1 MVPVAAAFFARAFVD
16 IKESEYDKI
25 VDVDQKGQ
33 YFLVQAAARS
43 MIRGG
48 RDGKVVTV
56 ASVAYRGEDMPKLA
70 MMTAYN
76 SAKAGVVGMTR
87 GIAKELK
94 QYGINVNCVAPGGM
108 VTPGAIFNNAATAA
122 LYGAEWTH
130 YVTEYGSSVPV
141 ASNPDEIARM
151 ILTMCTPMSD
161 FMYGQLIE
169 VDGGVKQ
176 SNAAQVIDAGAD
188 VLVMGTGLFRADDPK
203 AVVKTLSVAKQQMVE
218 ITKALSHE
226 NTRLLILDEPS
237 AVLTDTE
244 IDDLFVFIRQ
254 LKKTGVG
261 IIYISHRLDEIFG
274 LCSNVSVLRDG
285 CHIDT
290 IPVASVDRQGLINM
304 MVGRE
309 MGQEYPKEV
318 GNVGG
323 TILEV
328 KNLSRGILQ
337 DISFEVKSGEVFGI
351 SGLVGAG
358 RTELARAILGIDKPE
373 SGEVY
378 VRGKKVHYR
387 TFADAIRDGLG
398 LIPEDR
404 KLQGLVQIMSVKRN
418 TTLVNMKRVLR
429 AGVISSSLEEK
440 LSKEYADKLH
450 VVTPSM
456 ETEVQYLSG
465 GNQQKVVIAKWLF
478 QNSEILFL
486 DEPTRGIDVGAKAEI
501 YRLINRM
508 AKEGKTII
516 MISSEMPELLGM
528 CDRIMVMHEG
538 HKMGE
543 LNAAEATQEK
553 IMALCS

>member
-1 MVPVAAAFFARAFVD
+1 MDNNYILTLKNITKEFPGVKALDDVTINIERGTIHGLVGENGAGKSTL
-16 IKESEYDKI
+16 IKVLAGIY
-25 VDVDQKGQ
+25 QPNKGEII
-33 YFLVQAAARS
+33 L
-43 MIRGG
+43 
-48 RDGKVVTV
+48 DGKPCRFNSPIEARRAGISVVHQ
-56 ASVAYRGEDMPKLA
+56 EIKLA
-70 MMTAYN
+70 
-76 SAKAGVVGMTR
+76 
-87 GIAKELK
+87 E
-94 QYGINVNCVAPGGM
+94 P
-108 VTPGAIFNNAATAA
+108 
-122 LYGAEWTH
+122 
-130 YVTEYGSSVPV
+130 
-141 ASNPDEIARM
+141 
-151 ILTMCTPMSD
+151 
-161 FMYGQLIE
+161 
-169 VDGGVKQ
+169 
-176 SNAAQVIDAGAD
+176 
-188 VLVMGTGLFRADDPK
+188 
-203 AVVKTLSVAKQQMVE
+203 LSVAENMFLGNVQLKNGLVDWKGMRRRAREIVEGLGMDIDINAQVSSLTVAKKQIVE
-218 ITKALSHE
+218 IMHAINNNS
-226 NTRLLILDEPS
+226 RILIMDEPS
-237 AVLTDTE
+237 AVLTDRE
-244 IDDLFVFIRQ
+244 LEVMFRIVKQ
-254 LKKTGVG
+254 LRDEGIT

-516 MISSEMPELLGM
+516 MISSEMPELLGL

>member
-1 MVPVAAAFFARAFVD
+1 MDNNYILTLKNITKEFPGVKALDDVTINIERGTIHGLVGENGAGKSTL
-16 IKESEYDKI
+16 IKVLAGIY
-25 VDVDQKGQ
+25 QPNKGEII
-33 YFLVQAAARS
+33 L
-43 MIRGG
+43 
-48 RDGKVVTV
+48 DGKPCRFNSPIEARRAGISVVHQ
-56 ASVAYRGEDMPKLA
+56 EIKLA
-70 MMTAYN
+70 
-76 SAKAGVVGMTR
+76 
-87 GIAKELK
+87 E
-94 QYGINVNCVAPGGM
+94 P
-108 VTPGAIFNNAATAA
+108 
-122 LYGAEWTH
+122 
-130 YVTEYGSSVPV
+130 
-141 ASNPDEIARM
+141 
-151 ILTMCTPMSD
+151 
-161 FMYGQLIE
+161 
-169 VDGGVKQ
+169 
-176 SNAAQVIDAGAD
+176 
-188 VLVMGTGLFRADDPK
+188 
-203 AVVKTLSVAKQQMVE
+203 LSVAENMFLGNVQLKNGLVDWKGMRRRAREIVEDLGMDIDINAQVSSLTVAKKQIVE
-218 ITKALSHE
+218 IMHAINNNS
-226 NTRLLILDEPS
+226 RILIMDEPS
-237 AVLTDTE
+237 AVLTDRE
-244 IDDLFVFIRQ
+244 LEVMFRIVKQ
-254 LKKTGVG
+254 LRDKGIT

-285 CHIDT
+285 RHIDT
-290 IPVASVDRQGLINM
+290 IPVASIDRQGLINM

-373 SGEVY
+373 SGEVS

-486 DEPTRGIDVGAKAEI
+486 DEPTRGIDVGAKVEI

-543 LNAAEATQEK
+543 LNAAEATQAK

>member
-1 MVPVAAAFFARAFVD
+1 MDNNYILTLKNITKEFPGVKALDDVTINIERGTIHGLVGENGAGKSTL
-16 IKESEYDKI
+16 IKILAGIYQPNNGEI
-25 VDVDQKGQ
+25 I
-33 YFLVQAAARS
+33 L
-43 MIRGG
+43 
-48 RDGKVVTV
+48 DGKPCRFNSPIEARRAGISVVHQ
-56 ASVAYRGEDMPKLA
+56 EIKLA
-70 MMTAYN
+70 
-76 SAKAGVVGMTR
+76 
-87 GIAKELK
+87 E
-94 QYGINVNCVAPGGM
+94 P
-108 VTPGAIFNNAATAA
+108 
-122 LYGAEWTH
+122 
-130 YVTEYGSSVPV
+130 
-141 ASNPDEIARM
+141 
-151 ILTMCTPMSD
+151 
-161 FMYGQLIE
+161 
-169 VDGGVKQ
+169 
-176 SNAAQVIDAGAD
+176 
-188 VLVMGTGLFRADDPK
+188 
-203 AVVKTLSVAKQQMVE
+203 LSVAENMFLGNIQLKNGLVDWKGMRRRAREIVEDLGMDIDINAQVSSLTVAKKQIVE
-218 ITKALSHE
+218 IMHAINNNS
-226 NTRLLILDEPS
+226 RILIMDEPS
-237 AVLTDTE
+237 AVLTDRE
-244 IDDLFVFIRQ
+244 LEVMFRIVKQ
-254 LKKTGVG
+254 LRDKGIT

-543 LNAAEATQEK
+543 LNAAEATQAK

>member
-1 MVPVAAAFFARAFVD
+1 MDNNYILTLKNITKEFPGVKALDDVTINIERGTIHGLVGENGAGKSTL
-16 IKESEYDKI
+16 IKVLAGIY
-25 VDVDQKGQ
+25 QPNKGEII
-33 YFLVQAAARS
+33 L
-43 MIRGG
+43 
-48 RDGKVVTV
+48 DGKPCRFNSPIEARRAGISVVHQ
-56 ASVAYRGEDMPKLA
+56 EIKLA
-70 MMTAYN
+70 
-76 SAKAGVVGMTR
+76 
-87 GIAKELK
+87 E
-94 QYGINVNCVAPGGM
+94 P
-108 VTPGAIFNNAATAA
+108 
-122 LYGAEWTH
+122 
-130 YVTEYGSSVPV
+130 
-141 ASNPDEIARM
+141 
-151 ILTMCTPMSD
+151 
-161 FMYGQLIE
+161 
-169 VDGGVKQ
+169 
-176 SNAAQVIDAGAD
+176 
-188 VLVMGTGLFRADDPK
+188 
-203 AVVKTLSVAKQQMVE
+203 LSVAENMFLGNVQLKNGLVDWKGMRRRAREIVEDLGMDIDINAQVSSLTVAKKQIVE
-218 ITKALSHE
+218 IMHAINNNS
-226 NTRLLILDEPS
+226 RILIMDEPS
-237 AVLTDTE
+237 AVLTDRE
-244 IDDLFVFIRQ
+244 LEVMFRIVKQ
-254 LKKTGVG
+254 LRDEGIT

-285 CHIDT
+285 RHIDT
-290 IPVASVDRQGLINM
+290 IPVASIDRQGLINM

-516 MISSEMPELLGM
+516 MISSEMPELLGL

-543 LNAAEATQEK
+543 LNAAEATQAK

>member
-1 MVPVAAAFFARAFVD
+1 MDNYILTLKNITKEFPGVKALDDVTINIERGTIHGLVGENGAGKSTL
-16 IKESEYDKI
+16 IKVLAGIY
-25 VDVDQKGQ
+25 QPNKGEII
-33 YFLVQAAARS
+33 L
-43 MIRGG
+43 
-48 RDGKVVTV
+48 DGKPCRFNSPIEARRAGISVVHQ
-56 ASVAYRGEDMPKLA
+56 EIKLA
-70 MMTAYN
+70 
-76 SAKAGVVGMTR
+76 
-87 GIAKELK
+87 E
-94 QYGINVNCVAPGGM
+94 P
-108 VTPGAIFNNAATAA
+108 
-122 LYGAEWTH
+122 
-130 YVTEYGSSVPV
+130 
-141 ASNPDEIARM
+141 
-151 ILTMCTPMSD
+151 
-161 FMYGQLIE
+161 
-169 VDGGVKQ
+169 
-176 SNAAQVIDAGAD
+176 
-188 VLVMGTGLFRADDPK
+188 
-203 AVVKTLSVAKQQMVE
+203 LSVAENMFLGNVQLKNGLVDWKGMRRRAREIVEDLGMDIDINAQVSSLTVAKKQIVE
-218 ITKALSHE
+218 IMHAINNNS
-226 NTRLLILDEPS
+226 RILIMDEPS
-237 AVLTDTE
+237 AVLTDRE
-244 IDDLFVFIRQ
+244 LEVMFRIVKQ
-254 LKKTGVG
+254 LRDKGIT

-285 CHIDT
+285 RHIDT
-290 IPVASVDRQGLINM
+290 IPVASIDRQGLINM

-543 LNAAEATQEK
+543 LNAAEATQAK

>member
-1 MVPVAAAFFARAFVD
+1 MDNNYILTLKNITKEFPGVKALDDVTINIERGTIHGLVGENGAGKSTL
-16 IKESEYDKI
+16 IKVLAGIY
-25 VDVDQKGQ
+25 QPNKGEII
-33 YFLVQAAARS
+33 L
-43 MIRGG
+43 
-48 RDGKVVTV
+48 DGKPCRFNSPIEARRAGISVVHQ
-56 ASVAYRGEDMPKLA
+56 EIKLA
-70 MMTAYN
+70 
-76 SAKAGVVGMTR
+76 
-87 GIAKELK
+87 E
-94 QYGINVNCVAPGGM
+94 P
-108 VTPGAIFNNAATAA
+108 
-122 LYGAEWTH
+122 
-130 YVTEYGSSVPV
+130 
-141 ASNPDEIARM
+141 
-151 ILTMCTPMSD
+151 
-161 FMYGQLIE
+161 
-169 VDGGVKQ
+169 
-176 SNAAQVIDAGAD
+176 
-188 VLVMGTGLFRADDPK
+188 
-203 AVVKTLSVAKQQMVE
+203 LSVAENMFLGNVQLKNGLVDWKGMRRRAREIVEDLGMDIDINAQVSSLTVAKKQIVE
-218 ITKALSHE
+218 IMHAINNNS
-226 NTRLLILDEPS
+226 RILIMDEPS
-237 AVLTDTE
+237 AVLTDRE
-244 IDDLFVFIRQ
+244 LEVMFRIVKQ
-254 LKKTGVG
+254 LRDEGIT

-285 CHIDT
+285 RHIDT

-501 YRLINRM
+501 YRLINQM
-508 AKEGKTII
+508 VKEGKTII

-543 LNAAEATQEK
+543 LNAAEATQAK

>member
-1 MVPVAAAFFARAFVD
+1 MDNNYILTLKNITKEFPGVKALDDVTINIERGTIHGLVGENGAGKSTL
-16 IKESEYDKI
+16 IKVLAGIY
-25 VDVDQKGQ
+25 QTNKGEII
-33 YFLVQAAARS
+33 L
-43 MIRGG
+43 
-48 RDGKVVTV
+48 DGKPCRFNSPIEARRAGISVVHQ
-56 ASVAYRGEDMPKLA
+56 EIKLA
-70 MMTAYN
+70 
-76 SAKAGVVGMTR
+76 
-87 GIAKELK
+87 E
-94 QYGINVNCVAPGGM
+94 P
-108 VTPGAIFNNAATAA
+108 
-122 LYGAEWTH
+122 
-130 YVTEYGSSVPV
+130 
-141 ASNPDEIARM
+141 
-151 ILTMCTPMSD
+151 
-161 FMYGQLIE
+161 
-169 VDGGVKQ
+169 
-176 SNAAQVIDAGAD
+176 
-188 VLVMGTGLFRADDPK
+188 
-203 AVVKTLSVAKQQMVE
+203 LSVAENMFLGNVQLKNGLVDWKGMRRRAREIVEDLGMDIDINAQVSSLTVAKKQIVE
-218 ITKALSHE
+218 IMHAINNNS
-226 NTRLLILDEPS
+226 RILIMDEPS
-237 AVLTDTE
+237 AVLTDRE
-244 IDDLFVFIRQ
+244 LEVMFRIVKQ
-254 LKKTGVG
+254 LRDKGIT

-285 CHIDT
+285 RHIDT

-328 KNLSRGILQ
+328 KNLSRGILR

-418 TTLVNMKRVLR
+418 TTLVNMKRVLH

>member
-1 MVPVAAAFFARAFVD
+1 MDNNYILTLKNITKEFPGVKALDDVTINIERGTIHGLVGENGAGKSTL
-16 IKESEYDKI
+16 IKVLAGIY
-25 VDVDQKGQ
+25 QPNKGEII
-33 YFLVQAAARS
+33 L
-43 MIRGG
+43 
-48 RDGKVVTV
+48 DGKPCRFNSPIEARRAGISVVHQ
-56 ASVAYRGEDMPKLA
+56 EIKLA
-70 MMTAYN
+70 
-76 SAKAGVVGMTR
+76 
-87 GIAKELK
+87 E
-94 QYGINVNCVAPGGM
+94 P
-108 VTPGAIFNNAATAA
+108 
-122 LYGAEWTH
+122 
-130 YVTEYGSSVPV
+130 
-141 ASNPDEIARM
+141 
-151 ILTMCTPMSD
+151 
-161 FMYGQLIE
+161 
-169 VDGGVKQ
+169 
-176 SNAAQVIDAGAD
+176 
-188 VLVMGTGLFRADDPK
+188 
-203 AVVKTLSVAKQQMVE
+203 LSVAENMFLGNVQLKNGLVDWKGMRRRAREIVEDLGMDIDINAQVSSLTVAKKQIVE
-218 ITKALSHE
+218 IMHAINNNS
-226 NTRLLILDEPS
+226 RILIMDEPS
-237 AVLTDTE
+237 AVLTDRE
-244 IDDLFVFIRQ
+244 LEVMFRIVKQ
-254 LKKTGVG
+254 LRDKGIT

-285 CHIDT
+285 RHIDT

-486 DEPTRGIDVGAKAEI
+486 DEPTRGIDVGAKVEI

-543 LNAAEATQEK
+543 LNAAEATQAK

>member
-1 MVPVAAAFFARAFVD
+1 MDNNYILTLKNITKEFPGVKALDDVTINIERGTIHGLVGENGAGKSTL
-16 IKESEYDKI
+16 IKVLAGIY
-25 VDVDQKGQ
+25 QPNKGEII
-33 YFLVQAAARS
+33 L
-43 MIRGG
+43 
-48 RDGKVVTV
+48 DGKPCRFNSPIEARRAGISVVHQ
-56 ASVAYRGEDMPKLA
+56 EIKLA
-70 MMTAYN
+70 
-76 SAKAGVVGMTR
+76 
-87 GIAKELK
+87 E
-94 QYGINVNCVAPGGM
+94 P
-108 VTPGAIFNNAATAA
+108 
-122 LYGAEWTH
+122 
-130 YVTEYGSSVPV
+130 
-141 ASNPDEIARM
+141 
-151 ILTMCTPMSD
+151 
-161 FMYGQLIE
+161 
-169 VDGGVKQ
+169 
-176 SNAAQVIDAGAD
+176 
-188 VLVMGTGLFRADDPK
+188 
-203 AVVKTLSVAKQQMVE
+203 LSVAENMFLGNVQLKNGLVDWKGMRRRAREIVEDLGMDIDINAQVSSLTVAKKQIVE
-218 ITKALSHE
+218 IMHAINNNS
-226 NTRLLILDEPS
+226 RILIMDEPS
-237 AVLTDTE
+237 AVLTDRE
-244 IDDLFVFIRQ
+244 LEVMFRIVKQ
-254 LKKTGVG
+254 LRDEGIT

-418 TTLVNMKRVLR
+418 TTLVNMKSVLR

-543 LNAAEATQEK
+543 LNAAEATQAK

>member
-1 MVPVAAAFFARAFVD
+1 MDNNYILTLKNITKEFPGVKALDDVTINIERGTIHGLVGENGAGKSTL
-16 IKESEYDKI
+16 IKILAGIY
-25 VDVDQKGQ
+25 QPNKGEII
-33 YFLVQAAARS
+33 L
-43 MIRGG
+43 
-48 RDGKVVTV
+48 DGKPCRFNSPIEARRAGISVVHQ
-56 ASVAYRGEDMPKLA
+56 EIKLA
-70 MMTAYN
+70 
-76 SAKAGVVGMTR
+76 
-87 GIAKELK
+87 E
-94 QYGINVNCVAPGGM
+94 P
-108 VTPGAIFNNAATAA
+108 
-122 LYGAEWTH
+122 
-130 YVTEYGSSVPV
+130 
-141 ASNPDEIARM
+141 
-151 ILTMCTPMSD
+151 
-161 FMYGQLIE
+161 
-169 VDGGVKQ
+169 
-176 SNAAQVIDAGAD
+176 
-188 VLVMGTGLFRADDPK
+188 
-203 AVVKTLSVAKQQMVE
+203 LSVAENMFLGNVQLKNGLVDWKGMRRRAREIVEDLGMDIDINAQVSSLTVAKKQIVE
-218 ITKALSHE
+218 IMHAINNNS
-226 NTRLLILDEPS
+226 RILIMDEPS
-237 AVLTDTE
+237 AVLTDRE
-244 IDDLFVFIRQ
+244 LEVMFRIVKQ
-254 LKKTGVG
+254 LRDKGIT

-285 CHIDT
+285 RHIDT
-290 IPVASVDRQGLINM
+290 IPVASIDRQGLINM

-486 DEPTRGIDVGAKAEI
+486 DEPTRGIDVGAKVEI

>member
-1 MVPVAAAFFARAFVD
+1 MDNNYILTLKNITKEFPGVKALDDVTINIERGTIHGLVGENGAGKSTL
-16 IKESEYDKI
+16 IKVLAGIY
-25 VDVDQKGQ
+25 QPNKGEII
-33 YFLVQAAARS
+33 L
-43 MIRGG
+43 
-48 RDGKVVTV
+48 DGKPCRFNSPIEARRAGISVVHQ
-56 ASVAYRGEDMPKLA
+56 EIKLA
-70 MMTAYN
+70 
-76 SAKAGVVGMTR
+76 
-87 GIAKELK
+87 E
-94 QYGINVNCVAPGGM
+94 P
-108 VTPGAIFNNAATAA
+108 
-122 LYGAEWTH
+122 
-130 YVTEYGSSVPV
+130 
-141 ASNPDEIARM
+141 
-151 ILTMCTPMSD
+151 
-161 FMYGQLIE
+161 
-169 VDGGVKQ
+169 
-176 SNAAQVIDAGAD
+176 
-188 VLVMGTGLFRADDPK
+188 
-203 AVVKTLSVAKQQMVE
+203 LSVAENMFLGNVQLKNGLVDWKGMRRRAREIVEDLGMDIDINAQVSSLTVAKKQIVE
-218 ITKALSHE
+218 IMHAINNNSHI
-226 NTRLLILDEPS
+226 LIMDEPS
-237 AVLTDTE
+237 AVLTDRE
-244 IDDLFVFIRQ
+244 LEVMFRIVKQ
-254 LKKTGVG
+254 LRDEGIT

-543 LNAAEATQEK
+543 LNAAEATQAK

>member
-1 MVPVAAAFFARAFVD
+1 MDNNYILTLKNITKEFPGVKALDDVTINIERGTIHGLVGENGAGKSTL
-16 IKESEYDKI
+16 IKILAGIY
-25 VDVDQKGQ
+25 QPNKGEII
-33 YFLVQAAARS
+33 L
-43 MIRGG
+43 
-48 RDGKVVTV
+48 DGKPCRFNSPIEARRAGISVVHQ
-56 ASVAYRGEDMPKLA
+56 EIKLA
-70 MMTAYN
+70 
-76 SAKAGVVGMTR
+76 
-87 GIAKELK
+87 E
-94 QYGINVNCVAPGGM
+94 P
-108 VTPGAIFNNAATAA
+108 
-122 LYGAEWTH
+122 
-130 YVTEYGSSVPV
+130 
-141 ASNPDEIARM
+141 
-151 ILTMCTPMSD
+151 
-161 FMYGQLIE
+161 
-169 VDGGVKQ
+169 
-176 SNAAQVIDAGAD
+176 
-188 VLVMGTGLFRADDPK
+188 
-203 AVVKTLSVAKQQMVE
+203 LSVAENMFLGNVQLKNGLVDWKGMRRRAREIVEDLGMDIDINAQVSSLTVAKKQIVE
-218 ITKALSHE
+218 IMHAINNNS
-226 NTRLLILDEPS
+226 RILIMDEPS
-237 AVLTDTE
+237 AVLTDRE
-244 IDDLFVFIRQ
+244 LEVMFRIVKQ
-254 LKKTGVG
+254 LRDKGIT

-285 CHIDT
+285 RHIDT

-418 TTLVNMKRVLR
+418 TTLVNMKCVLR

-543 LNAAEATQEK
+543 LNAAEATQAK

>member
-1 MVPVAAAFFARAFVD
+1 MDNNYILTLKNITKEFPGVKALDDVTINIERGTIHGLVGENGAGKSTL
-16 IKESEYDKI
+16 IKVLAGIY
-25 VDVDQKGQ
+25 QPNKGEII
-33 YFLVQAAARS
+33 L
-43 MIRGG
+43 
-48 RDGKVVTV
+48 DGKPCRFNSPIEARRAGISVVHQ
-56 ASVAYRGEDMPKLA
+56 EIKLA
-70 MMTAYN
+70 
-76 SAKAGVVGMTR
+76 
-87 GIAKELK
+87 E
-94 QYGINVNCVAPGGM
+94 P
-108 VTPGAIFNNAATAA
+108 
-122 LYGAEWTH
+122 
-130 YVTEYGSSVPV
+130 
-141 ASNPDEIARM
+141 
-151 ILTMCTPMSD
+151 
-161 FMYGQLIE
+161 
-169 VDGGVKQ
+169 
-176 SNAAQVIDAGAD
+176 
-188 VLVMGTGLFRADDPK
+188 
-203 AVVKTLSVAKQQMVE
+203 LSVAENMFLGNVQLKNGLVDWKGMRRRAREIVEDLGMDIDINAQVSSLTVAKKQIVE
-218 ITKALSHE
+218 IMHAINNNS
-226 NTRLLILDEPS
+226 RILIMDEPS
-237 AVLTDTE
+237 AVLTDRE
-244 IDDLFVFIRQ
+244 LEVMFRIVKQ
-254 LKKTGVG
+254 LRDEGIT

-285 CHIDT
+285 RHIDT

-429 AGVISSSLEEK
+429 AGVISSSLEET

-543 LNAAEATQEK
+543 LNAAEATQAK

>member
-1 MVPVAAAFFARAFVD
+1 MDNNYILTLKNITKEFPGVKALDDVTINIERGTIHGLVGENGAGKSTL
-16 IKESEYDKI
+16 IKVLAGIYRPN
-25 VDVDQKGQ
+25 KGEII
-33 YFLVQAAARS
+33 L
-43 MIRGG
+43 
-48 RDGKVVTV
+48 DGKPCRFNSPIEARRAGISVVHQ
-56 ASVAYRGEDMPKLA
+56 EIKLA
-70 MMTAYN
+70 
-76 SAKAGVVGMTR
+76 
-87 GIAKELK
+87 E
-94 QYGINVNCVAPGGM
+94 P
-108 VTPGAIFNNAATAA
+108 
-122 LYGAEWTH
+122 
-130 YVTEYGSSVPV
+130 
-141 ASNPDEIARM
+141 
-151 ILTMCTPMSD
+151 
-161 FMYGQLIE
+161 
-169 VDGGVKQ
+169 
-176 SNAAQVIDAGAD
+176 
-188 VLVMGTGLFRADDPK
+188 
-203 AVVKTLSVAKQQMVE
+203 LSVAENMFLGNVQLKNGLVDWKGMRRRAREIVEDLGMDIDINAQVSSLTVAKKQIVE
-218 ITKALSHE
+218 IMHAINNNS
-226 NTRLLILDEPS
+226 RILIMDEPS
-237 AVLTDTE
+237 AVLTDRE
-244 IDDLFVFIRQ
+244 LEVMFRIVKQ
-254 LKKTGVG
+254 LRDKGIT

-285 CHIDT
+285 RHIDT

-328 KNLSRGILQ
+328 KNLSRGILR

-429 AGVISSSLEEK
+429 AGVISSSLEEE
-440 LSKEYADKLH
+440 LSKEYTDKLH

-486 DEPTRGIDVGAKAEI
+486 DEPTRGIDVGAKVEI

>member
-1 MVPVAAAFFARAFVD
+1 MDNNYILTLKNITKEFPGVKALDD
-16 IKESEYDKI
+16 ITINIERGTIHGLVGENGAGKSTLIKVLAGIY
-25 VDVDQKGQ
+25 QPNKGEII
-33 YFLVQAAARS
+33 L
-43 MIRGG
+43 
-48 RDGKVVTV
+48 DGKPCRFNSPIEARRAGISVVHQ
-56 ASVAYRGEDMPKLA
+56 EIKLA
-70 MMTAYN
+70 
-76 SAKAGVVGMTR
+76 
-87 GIAKELK
+87 E
-94 QYGINVNCVAPGGM
+94 P
-108 VTPGAIFNNAATAA
+108 
-122 LYGAEWTH
+122 
-130 YVTEYGSSVPV
+130 
-141 ASNPDEIARM
+141 
-151 ILTMCTPMSD
+151 
-161 FMYGQLIE
+161 
-169 VDGGVKQ
+169 
-176 SNAAQVIDAGAD
+176 
-188 VLVMGTGLFRADDPK
+188 
-203 AVVKTLSVAKQQMVE
+203 LSVAENMFLGNVQLKNGLVDWKGMRRRAREIVEDLGMDIDINAQVSSLTVAKKQIVE
-218 ITKALSHE
+218 IMHAINNNS
-226 NTRLLILDEPS
+226 RILIMDEPS
-237 AVLTDTE
+237 AVLTDRE
-244 IDDLFVFIRQ
+244 LEVMFRIVKQ
-254 LKKTGVG
+254 LRDEGIT

-543 LNAAEATQEK
+543 LNAAEATQAK

>member
-1 MVPVAAAFFARAFVD
+1 MDNNYILTLKNITKEFPGVKALDDVTINIERGTIHGLVGENGAGKSTL
-16 IKESEYDKI
+16 IKVLAGIY
-25 VDVDQKGQ
+25 QPNKGEII
-33 YFLVQAAARS
+33 L
-43 MIRGG
+43 
-48 RDGKVVTV
+48 DGKPCRFNSPIEARRAGISVVHQ
-56 ASVAYRGEDMPKLA
+56 EIKLA
-70 MMTAYN
+70 
-76 SAKAGVVGMTR
+76 
-87 GIAKELK
+87 E
-94 QYGINVNCVAPGGM
+94 P
-108 VTPGAIFNNAATAA
+108 
-122 LYGAEWTH
+122 
-130 YVTEYGSSVPV
+130 
-141 ASNPDEIARM
+141 
-151 ILTMCTPMSD
+151 
-161 FMYGQLIE
+161 
-169 VDGGVKQ
+169 
-176 SNAAQVIDAGAD
+176 
-188 VLVMGTGLFRADDPK
+188 
-203 AVVKTLSVAKQQMVE
+203 LSVAENMFLGNVQLKNGLVDWKGMRRRAQEIVEDLGMDIDINAQVSSLTVAKKQIVE
-218 ITKALSHE
+218 IMHAINNNS
-226 NTRLLILDEPS
+226 RILIMDEPS
-237 AVLTDTE
+237 AVLTDRE
-244 IDDLFVFIRQ
+244 LEVMFRIVKQ
-254 LKKTGVG
+254 LRDEGIT

-440 LSKEYADKLH
+440 LSKEYANKLH

>member
-1 MVPVAAAFFARAFVD
+1 MDNNYILTLKNITKEFPGVKALDDVTINIERGTIHGLVGENGAGKSTL
-16 IKESEYDKI
+16 IKVLAGIY
-25 VDVDQKGQ
+25 QPNKGEII
-33 YFLVQAAARS
+33 L
-43 MIRGG
+43 
-48 RDGKVVTV
+48 DGKPCRFNSPIEARRAGISVVHQ
-56 ASVAYRGEDMPKLA
+56 EIKLA
-70 MMTAYN
+70 
-76 SAKAGVVGMTR
+76 
-87 GIAKELK
+87 E
-94 QYGINVNCVAPGGM
+94 P
-108 VTPGAIFNNAATAA
+108 
-122 LYGAEWTH
+122 
-130 YVTEYGSSVPV
+130 
-141 ASNPDEIARM
+141 
-151 ILTMCTPMSD
+151 
-161 FMYGQLIE
+161 
-169 VDGGVKQ
+169 
-176 SNAAQVIDAGAD
+176 
-188 VLVMGTGLFRADDPK
+188 
-203 AVVKTLSVAKQQMVE
+203 LSVAENMFLGNVQQKNGLVDWKGMRRRAREIVEDLGMDIDINAQVSSLTVAKKQIVE
-218 ITKALSHE
+218 IMHAINNNS
-226 NTRLLILDEPS
+226 RILIMDEPS
-237 AVLTDTE
+237 AVLTDRE
-244 IDDLFVFIRQ
+244 LEVMFRIVKQ
-254 LKKTGVG
+254 LRDEGIT

-543 LNAAEATQEK
+543 LNAAEATQAK

>member
-1 MVPVAAAFFARAFVD
+1 MDNNYILTLKNITKEFPGVKALDDVTINIERGTIHGLVGENGAGKSTL
-16 IKESEYDKI
+16 IKVLAGIY
-25 VDVDQKGQ
+25 QPNKGEII
-33 YFLVQAAARS
+33 L
-43 MIRGG
+43 
-48 RDGKVVTV
+48 DGKPCRFNSPIEARRAGISVVHQ
-56 ASVAYRGEDMPKLA
+56 EIKLA
-70 MMTAYN
+70 
-76 SAKAGVVGMTR
+76 
-87 GIAKELK
+87 E
-94 QYGINVNCVAPGGM
+94 P
-108 VTPGAIFNNAATAA
+108 
-122 LYGAEWTH
+122 
-130 YVTEYGSSVPV
+130 
-141 ASNPDEIARM
+141 
-151 ILTMCTPMSD
+151 
-161 FMYGQLIE
+161 
-169 VDGGVKQ
+169 
-176 SNAAQVIDAGAD
+176 
-188 VLVMGTGLFRADDPK
+188 
-203 AVVKTLSVAKQQMVE
+203 LSVAENMFLGNVQLKNGLVDWKGMRRRAREIVEDLGMDIDINAQVSSLTVAKKQIVE
-218 ITKALSHE
+218 IMHAINNNS
-226 NTRLLILDEPS
+226 RILIMDEPS
-237 AVLTDTE
+237 AVLTDRE
-244 IDDLFVFIRQ
+244 LEVMFRIVKQ
-254 LKKTGVG
+254 LRDKGIT

-304 MVGRE
+304 LVGRE

-543 LNAAEATQEK
+543 LNAAEATQAK

>member
-1 MVPVAAAFFARAFVD
+1 MDNNYILTLKNITKEFPGVKALDDVTINIERGTIHGLVGENGAGKSTL
-16 IKESEYDKI
+16 IKILAGIY
-25 VDVDQKGQ
+25 QPNKGEII
-33 YFLVQAAARS
+33 L
-43 MIRGG
+43 
-48 RDGKVVTV
+48 DGKPCRFNSPIEARRAGISVVHQ
-56 ASVAYRGEDMPKLA
+56 EIKLA
-70 MMTAYN
+70 
-76 SAKAGVVGMTR
+76 
-87 GIAKELK
+87 E
-94 QYGINVNCVAPGGM
+94 P
-108 VTPGAIFNNAATAA
+108 
-122 LYGAEWTH
+122 
-130 YVTEYGSSVPV
+130 
-141 ASNPDEIARM
+141 
-151 ILTMCTPMSD
+151 
-161 FMYGQLIE
+161 
-169 VDGGVKQ
+169 
-176 SNAAQVIDAGAD
+176 
-188 VLVMGTGLFRADDPK
+188 
-203 AVVKTLSVAKQQMVE
+203 LSVAENMFLGNVQLKNGLVDWKGMRRRAREIVEDLGMDIDINAQVSSLTVAKKQIVE
-218 ITKALSHE
+218 IMHAINNNS
-226 NTRLLILDEPS
+226 RILIMDEPS
-237 AVLTDTE
+237 AVLTDRE
-244 IDDLFVFIRQ
+244 LEVMFRIVKQ
-254 LKKTGVG
+254 LRDKGIT

-285 CHIDT
+285 RHIDT

-328 KNLSRGILQ
+328 KNLSRGILR

-440 LSKEYADKLH
+440 LSKEYANKLH

-543 LNAAEATQEK
+543 LNAAEATQAK

>member
-1 MVPVAAAFFARAFVD
+1 MDNNYILTLKNITKEFPGVKALDDVTINIERGTIHGLVGENGAGKSTL
-16 IKESEYDKI
+16 IKILAGIY
-25 VDVDQKGQ
+25 QPNKGEII
-33 YFLVQAAARS
+33 L
-43 MIRGG
+43 
-48 RDGKVVTV
+48 DGKPCRFNSPIEARRAGISVVHQ
-56 ASVAYRGEDMPKLA
+56 EIKLA
-70 MMTAYN
+70 
-76 SAKAGVVGMTR
+76 
-87 GIAKELK
+87 E
-94 QYGINVNCVAPGGM
+94 P
-108 VTPGAIFNNAATAA
+108 
-122 LYGAEWTH
+122 
-130 YVTEYGSSVPV
+130 
-141 ASNPDEIARM
+141 
-151 ILTMCTPMSD
+151 
-161 FMYGQLIE
+161 
-169 VDGGVKQ
+169 
-176 SNAAQVIDAGAD
+176 
-188 VLVMGTGLFRADDPK
+188 
-203 AVVKTLSVAKQQMVE
+203 LSVAENMFLGNVQLKNGLVDWKGMRRRAREIVEDLGMDIDINAQVSSLTVAKKQIVE
-218 ITKALSHE
+218 IMHAINNNS
-226 NTRLLILDEPS
+226 RILIMDEPS
-237 AVLTDTE
+237 AVLTDRE
-244 IDDLFVFIRQ
+244 LEVMFRIVKQ
-254 LKKTGVG
+254 LRDEGIT

-516 MISSEMPELLGM
+516 MISSEMPELLVM

-543 LNAAEATQEK
+543 LNAAEATQAK

>member
-1 MVPVAAAFFARAFVD
+1 MDNNYILTLKNITKEFPGVKALDDVTINIERGTIHGLVGENGAGKSTL
-16 IKESEYDKI
+16 IKILAGIY
-25 VDVDQKGQ
+25 QPNKGEII
-33 YFLVQAAARS
+33 L
-43 MIRGG
+43 
-48 RDGKVVTV
+48 DGKPCRFNSPIEARRAGISVVHQ
-56 ASVAYRGEDMPKLA
+56 EIKLA
-70 MMTAYN
+70 
-76 SAKAGVVGMTR
+76 
-87 GIAKELK
+87 E
-94 QYGINVNCVAPGGM
+94 P
-108 VTPGAIFNNAATAA
+108 
-122 LYGAEWTH
+122 
-130 YVTEYGSSVPV
+130 
-141 ASNPDEIARM
+141 
-151 ILTMCTPMSD
+151 
-161 FMYGQLIE
+161 
-169 VDGGVKQ
+169 
-176 SNAAQVIDAGAD
+176 
-188 VLVMGTGLFRADDPK
+188 
-203 AVVKTLSVAKQQMVE
+203 LSVAENMFLGNVQLKNGLVDWKGMRRRAREIVEDLGMDIDINAQVSSLTVAKKQIVE
-218 ITKALSHE
+218 IMHAINNNS
-226 NTRLLILDEPS
+226 RILIMDEPS
-237 AVLTDTE
+237 AVLTDRE
-244 IDDLFVFIRQ
+244 LEVMFRIVKQ
-254 LKKTGVG
+254 LRDEGIT

-508 AKEGKTII
+508 AKGKTII

>member
-1 MVPVAAAFFARAFVD
+1 MDNNYILTLKNITKEFPGVKALDDVTINIERGTIHGLVGENGAGKSTL
-16 IKESEYDKI
+16 IKVLAGIY
-25 VDVDQKGQ
+25 QPNKGEII
-33 YFLVQAAARS
+33 L
-43 MIRGG
+43 
-48 RDGKVVTV
+48 DGKPCRFNSPIEARRAGISVVHQ
-56 ASVAYRGEDMPKLA
+56 EIKLA
-70 MMTAYN
+70 
-76 SAKAGVVGMTR
+76 
-87 GIAKELK
+87 E
-94 QYGINVNCVAPGGM
+94 P
-108 VTPGAIFNNAATAA
+108 
-122 LYGAEWTH
+122 
-130 YVTEYGSSVPV
+130 
-141 ASNPDEIARM
+141 
-151 ILTMCTPMSD
+151 
-161 FMYGQLIE
+161 
-169 VDGGVKQ
+169 
-176 SNAAQVIDAGAD
+176 
-188 VLVMGTGLFRADDPK
+188 
-203 AVVKTLSVAKQQMVE
+203 LSVAENMFLGNVQLKNGLVDWKGIRRRAREIVEDLGMDIDINAQVSSLTVAKKQIVE
-218 ITKALSHE
+218 IMHAINNNS
-226 NTRLLILDEPS
+226 RILIMDEPS
-237 AVLTDTE
+237 AVLTDRE
-244 IDDLFVFIRQ
+244 LEVMFRIVKQ
-254 LKKTGVG
+254 LRDEGIT

>member
-1 MVPVAAAFFARAFVD
+1 MDNNYILTVKNITKEFPGVKALDDVTINIERGTIHGLVGENGAGKSTL
-16 IKESEYDKI
+16 IKVLAGIY
-25 VDVDQKGQ
+25 QPNKGEII
-33 YFLVQAAARS
+33 L
-43 MIRGG
+43 
-48 RDGKVVTV
+48 DGKPCRFNSPIEARRAGISVVHQ
-56 ASVAYRGEDMPKLA
+56 EIKLA
-70 MMTAYN
+70 
-76 SAKAGVVGMTR
+76 
-87 GIAKELK
+87 E
-94 QYGINVNCVAPGGM
+94 P
-108 VTPGAIFNNAATAA
+108 
-122 LYGAEWTH
+122 
-130 YVTEYGSSVPV
+130 
-141 ASNPDEIARM
+141 
-151 ILTMCTPMSD
+151 
-161 FMYGQLIE
+161 
-169 VDGGVKQ
+169 
-176 SNAAQVIDAGAD
+176 
-188 VLVMGTGLFRADDPK
+188 
-203 AVVKTLSVAKQQMVE
+203 LSVAENMFLGNVQLKNGLVDWKGMRRRAREIVEDLGMDIDINAQVSSLTVAKKQIVE
-218 ITKALSHE
+218 IMHAINNNS
-226 NTRLLILDEPS
+226 RILIMDEPS
-237 AVLTDTE
+237 AVLTDRE
-244 IDDLFVFIRQ
+244 LEVMFRIVKQ
-254 LKKTGVG
+254 LRDEGIT

-516 MISSEMPELLGM
+516 MISSEMPELLGL

>member
-1 MVPVAAAFFARAFVD
+1 MDNNYILTLKNITKEFPGVKALDDVTINIERGTIHGLVGENGAGKSTL
-16 IKESEYDKI
+16 IKVLAGIY
-25 VDVDQKGQ
+25 QPNKGEII
-33 YFLVQAAARS
+33 L
-43 MIRGG
+43 
-48 RDGKVVTV
+48 DGKPCRFNSPIEARRAGISVVHQ
-56 ASVAYRGEDMPKLA
+56 EIKLA
-70 MMTAYN
+70 
-76 SAKAGVVGMTR
+76 
-87 GIAKELK
+87 E
-94 QYGINVNCVAPGGM
+94 P
-108 VTPGAIFNNAATAA
+108 
-122 LYGAEWTH
+122 
-130 YVTEYGSSVPV
+130 
-141 ASNPDEIARM
+141 
-151 ILTMCTPMSD
+151 
-161 FMYGQLIE
+161 
-169 VDGGVKQ
+169 
-176 SNAAQVIDAGAD
+176 
-188 VLVMGTGLFRADDPK
+188 
-203 AVVKTLSVAKQQMVE
+203 LSVAENMFLGNVQLKNGLVDWKGMRRRAREIVEDLGMDIDINAQVSSLTVAKKQIVE
-218 ITKALSHE
+218 IMHAINNNS
-226 NTRLLILDEPS
+226 RILIMDEPS
-237 AVLTDTE
+237 AVLTDRE
-244 IDDLFVFIRQ
+244 LEVMFRIVKQ
-254 LKKTGVG
+254 LRDEGIT

-285 CHIDT
+285 RHIDT
-290 IPVASVDRQGLINM
+290 IPVASIDRQGLINM

-456 ETEVQYLSG
+456 ETEVQSLSG

-516 MISSEMPELLGM
+516 MISSEMPELLGL

>member
-1 MVPVAAAFFARAFVD
+1 MDNNYILTLKNITKEFPGVKALDDVTINIERGTIHGLVGENGAGKSTL
-16 IKESEYDKI
+16 IKILAGIY
-25 VDVDQKGQ
+25 QLNKGEII
-33 YFLVQAAARS
+33 L
-43 MIRGG
+43 
-48 RDGKVVTV
+48 DGKPCRFNSPIEARRAGISVVHQ
-56 ASVAYRGEDMPKLA
+56 EIKLA
-70 MMTAYN
+70 
-76 SAKAGVVGMTR
+76 
-87 GIAKELK
+87 E
-94 QYGINVNCVAPGGM
+94 P
-108 VTPGAIFNNAATAA
+108 
-122 LYGAEWTH
+122 
-130 YVTEYGSSVPV
+130 
-141 ASNPDEIARM
+141 
-151 ILTMCTPMSD
+151 
-161 FMYGQLIE
+161 
-169 VDGGVKQ
+169 
-176 SNAAQVIDAGAD
+176 
-188 VLVMGTGLFRADDPK
+188 
-203 AVVKTLSVAKQQMVE
+203 LSVAENMFLGNVQLKNGLVDWKGMRRRAREIVEDLGMDIDINAQVSSLTVAKKQIVE
-218 ITKALSHE
+218 IMHAINNNS
-226 NTRLLILDEPS
+226 RILIMDEPS
-237 AVLTDTE
+237 AVLTDRE
-244 IDDLFVFIRQ
+244 LEVMFRIVKQ
-254 LKKTGVG
+254 LRDEGIT

>member
-1 MVPVAAAFFARAFVD
+1 MDNNYILTLKNITKEFPGVKALDDVTINIERGTIHGLVGENGAGKSTL
-16 IKESEYDKI
+16 IKILAGIY
-25 VDVDQKGQ
+25 QPNKGEII
-33 YFLVQAAARS
+33 L
-43 MIRGG
+43 
-48 RDGKVVTV
+48 DGKPCRFNSPIEARRAGISVVHQ
-56 ASVAYRGEDMPKLA
+56 EIKLA
-70 MMTAYN
+70 
-76 SAKAGVVGMTR
+76 
-87 GIAKELK
+87 E
-94 QYGINVNCVAPGGM
+94 P
-108 VTPGAIFNNAATAA
+108 
-122 LYGAEWTH
+122 
-130 YVTEYGSSVPV
+130 
-141 ASNPDEIARM
+141 
-151 ILTMCTPMSD
+151 
-161 FMYGQLIE
+161 
-169 VDGGVKQ
+169 
-176 SNAAQVIDAGAD
+176 
-188 VLVMGTGLFRADDPK
+188 
-203 AVVKTLSVAKQQMVE
+203 LSVAENMFLGNVQLKNGLVDWKGMRRRAREIVEDLGMDIDINAQVSSLTVAKKQIVE
-218 ITKALSHE
+218 IMHAINNNS
-226 NTRLLILDEPS
+226 RILIMDEPS
-237 AVLTDTE
+237 AVLTDRE
-244 IDDLFVFIRQ
+244 LEVMFRIVKQ
-254 LKKTGVG
+254 LRDEGIT

-285 CHIDT
+285 CHTDT

-543 LNAAEATQEK
+543 LNAAEATQAK

>member
-1 MVPVAAAFFARAFVD
+1 MDNNYILSLKNITKEFPGVKALDDVTINIERGTIHGLVGENGAGKSTL
-16 IKESEYDKI
+16 IKVLAGIY
-25 VDVDQKGQ
+25 QPNKGEII
-33 YFLVQAAARS
+33 L
-43 MIRGG
+43 
-48 RDGKVVTV
+48 DGKPCRFNSPIEARRAGISVVHQ
-56 ASVAYRGEDMPKLA
+56 EIKLA
-70 MMTAYN
+70 
-76 SAKAGVVGMTR
+76 
-87 GIAKELK
+87 E
-94 QYGINVNCVAPGGM
+94 P
-108 VTPGAIFNNAATAA
+108 
-122 LYGAEWTH
+122 
-130 YVTEYGSSVPV
+130 
-141 ASNPDEIARM
+141 
-151 ILTMCTPMSD
+151 
-161 FMYGQLIE
+161 
-169 VDGGVKQ
+169 
-176 SNAAQVIDAGAD
+176 
-188 VLVMGTGLFRADDPK
+188 
-203 AVVKTLSVAKQQMVE
+203 LSVAENMFLGNVQLKNGLVDWKGMRRRAREIVEDLGMDIDINAQVSSLTVAKKQIVE
-218 ITKALSHE
+218 IMHAINNNS
-226 NTRLLILDEPS
+226 RILIMDEPS
-237 AVLTDTE
+237 AVLTDRE
-244 IDDLFVFIRQ
+244 LEVMFRIVKQ
-254 LKKTGVG
+254 LRDEGIT

-516 MISSEMPELLGM
+516 MISSEMPELLGL